1 MLNRKLN
8 NYIFY
13 GIFVLV
19 FIAVFGLRVLLVGSL
34 QDKIIDLDTNNIKL
48 QSQIDALEQIVQEN
62 KNVQTSHLYEL
73 YDTVP
78 NSFSATNLTYKTVA
92 ILESVGVTEA
102 NDMQRTVYINDTIE
116 FPSES
121 DFYDIAQDYSFV
133 EIQVSFTTL
142 DSEIVKD
149 FIDELFTSNQLFI
162 INNLEYATSDESNY
176 VVVTISFYAVY
187 NLGTE
192 TELDYDV
199 DDVDDDDDYE
209 DEE

>member
-13 GIFVLV
+13 GVFVL
-19 FIAVFGLRVLLVGSL
+19 ILIIVFGLRVLLVGSL
-34 QDKIIDLDTNNIKL
+34 QDKINALDYDNIRL
-48 QSQIDALEQIVQEN
+48 QSQIDALEEIVQEN
-62 KNVQTSHLYEL
+62 KDVQTSHLYEL

-78 NSFSATNLTYKTVA
+78 NSFSATALTYETVS

-116 FPSES
+116 FPGES
-121 DFYDIAQDYSFV
+121 DFFEIAQDYTFV

-142 DSEIVKD
+142 DSDIVKD
-149 FIDELFTSNQLFI
+149 FIDELYTSNQLFI

-176 VVVTISFYAVY
+176 VIVTISFYAVY
-187 NLGTE
+187 NLDTE
-192 TELDYDV
+192 LVLDYDE
-199 DDVDDDDDYE
+199 DYDE
-209 DEE
+209 DHDEEGEE